1 VDSADARGPIAGTL
15 AVVPYRAPIPD
26 ELRGRPF
33 TAAMAERAGVPSRRL
48 RNSSYRRMYRDVYVV
63 AGEPECLHLRC
74 QAALLALPPGSA
86 LSHDSV
92 LEVTGLCDGE
102 PGGVVHVSTQPGT
115 WRPRTQPGLVV
126 HERSDAF
133 TVVTAQGLPATGPAR
148 TLVDVAPSRTPD
160 ELVVVSDHLLR
171 RMGGLDAMVAG
182 LAAEAGRRHVR
193 QAREAVTRSREGVD
207 SPPETWLRLAIV
219 AYGLPEP
226 EVNLLVKDRA
236 GEWLGRSE
244 LGYRR
249 FRILIQYEGDDHR
262 TNPRRWRQDIA
273 RDESYMDEDWRVLR
287 ATADDVNR
295 PRNFCNRVE
304 REIERAI
311 RRQTP
316 RDLGGTAA

>member
-1 VDSADARGPIAGTL
+1 M
-15 AVVPYRAPIPD
+15 PYRAPVPD

-48 RNSSYRRMYRDVYVV
+48 RNSSYRRVYRDVYVV
-63 AGEPECLHLRC
+63 ATEPDTLRLRC
-74 QAALLALPPGSA
+74 QAALLTVPPGSA
-86 LSHDSV
+86 LSHESV
-92 LEVTGLCDGE
+92 LEVTGLCDLE
-102 PGGVVHVSTQPGT
+102 PGGAVHVSTQPGT

-126 HERSDAF
+126 HERSKQFA
-133 TVVTAQGLPATGPAR
+133 VATARGLPTTGPAR
-148 TLVDVAPSRTPD
+148 ALVDVAPSRTPD
-160 ELVVVSDHLLR
+160 GLVVVSDHLLR

-182 LAAEAGRRHVR
+182 LVAEAGRRRVHA
-193 QAREAVTRSREGVD
+193 AREAVVRSREGVD
-207 SPPETWLRLAIV
+207 SPQETRLRLAIV

-249 FRILIQYEGDDHR
+249 FRILMQYEGDEHR

-273 RDESYMDEDWRVLR
+273 RDESYMDDDWRVLR
-287 ATADDVNR
+287 ATADDVAR
-295 PRNFCNRVE
+295 PRGFCNRVE
-304 REIERAI
+304 REIARAI